1 MRPEIEKGIPM
12 PDISH
17 KRMGR
22 PFNSGKYRF
31 ADLNVGDSFFIGD
44 AKVTNVAASIYR
56 AQRRFPERR
65 FVMAELDGGIRVWR
79 KQ

>member
-12 PDISH
+12 PDLPH

-31 ADLNVGDSFFIGD
+31 ADLNVGIRSSL
-44 AKVTNVAASIYR
+44 VM
-56 AQRRFPERR
+56 RR
-65 FVMAELDGGIRVWR
+65 
-79 KQ
+79 